1 MRVLLIGIVVIV
13 AAAAATAQPLEIHC
27 LNVGQ
32 GDATL
37 VVSPSGRS
45 LLIDGGFNG
54 MGNAVVI
61 PALRAAGVTSL
72 TYMVASHYDADHIGG
87 LDEVA
92 NGGFRPQ
99 VAFDRGTFHQVP
111 TTASYQG
118 YASALG
124 SRRRA
129 INPGDRIDLG
139 AGVIV
144 ECVCVNGRV
153 KGNGSVEIRNGPQF
167 ENAASIGLVLTY
179 GDFALWTSGD
189 LTGGGN
195 NTTDVETTAA
205 RALVD
210 VDVARLGHHG
220 SNTSSNW
227 AIFYAARPETT
238 IISCGLNNP
247 YGHPH
252 MEIVDRMTRF
262 PTVVAPYQT
271 TGGTGRIGGI
281 WANGSIRI
289 RTDGNGY
296 TVDGGQLTPTTY
308 AVDERIAG
316 PTVAR
321 NPGDLVVS
329 EFMPNPAR
337 VSDALGE
344 YVEVRNTTPR
354 VIDMIGLTFR
364 DEGVDAEF
372 ITQNVRVQP
381 GGSVV
386 IGRTGDPRTNG
397 GFAPDWIPQSHFLA
411 NSADEIRIDDP
422 WGNAI
427 DVVRYTSGTFPFSS
441 GVAAERVVATG
452 PGTAANFRAATLAFG
467 AGDRGTP
474 GNPNAADPAFAAHL
488 AFTAGLPVPGA
499 AMSLRLSGPAGR
511 IYAIVISGLRTTTP
525 VGGATLGVGLDLLPL
540 SFGLPGWIGTLSG
553 GVRTVTAPIPAGA
566 ALIGQRFYLQAA
578 VFDGAGLVE
587 ALSDVARLKIG

>member
-1 MRVLLIGIVVIV
+1 MRALLIGI
-13 AAAAATAQPLEIHC
+13 ALAAAATAQPLQIHC

-37 VVSPSGRS
+37 IVSPSGQS
-45 LLIDGGFNG
+45 LLIDAGFTG
-54 MGNAVVI
+54 MGTAVVI
-61 PALRAAGVTSL
+61 PAMRAAGLTNL

-92 NGGFRPQ
+92 RGGFVPQ

-111 TTASYQG
+111 TTASYRD
-118 YASALG
+118 YASVLG
-124 SRRRA
+124 ARRRA

-139 AGVIV
+139 AGVVV

-153 KGNGSVEIRNGPQF
+153 KGNASVEIRNGPQF

-179 GDFALWTSGD
+179 GNFALWTSGD

-195 NTTDVETTAA
+195 STTDVETTVA
-205 RALVD
+205 RAIPD

-227 AIFYAARPETT
+227 ATFYAARPEAT

-252 MEIVDRMTRF
+252 VEIVDRMTRF

-271 TGGTGRIGGI
+271 TAGTGRLGGI

-289 RTDGNGY
+289 RTDGNQY
-296 TVDGGQLTPTTY
+296 TVDGGQLTPVTY
-308 AVDERIAG
+308 PVDEGGTG

-321 NPGDLVVS
+321 GVGDLVVS

-344 YVEVRNTTPR
+344 YVEVRNTTAR

-372 ITQNVRVQP
+372 ITQNLPVQP
-381 GGSVV
+381 GGSIV
-386 IGRTGDPRTNG
+386 IARSSDPRTNG
-397 GFAPDWIPQSHFLA
+397 GFSPDWVPQSHFLA

-422 WGNAI
+422 WGGAI

-441 GVAAERVVATG
+441 GVAAERIVPTG
-452 PGTAANFRAATLAFG
+452 PGVAANFAAATLPFG

-488 AFTAGLPVPGA
+488 AFTAGVPVPGS
-499 AMSLRLSGPAGR
+499 AMSLRLAGPAGR
-511 IYAIVISGLRTTTP
+511 VYAIVASGVRTTTP
-525 VGGATLGVGLDLLPL
+525 IGGATLGIGLDLLPL

-553 GVRTVTAPIPAGA
+553 GVRTVVAPIPASGA
-566 ALIGQRFYLQAA
+566 LAGQRFYLQAA
-578 VFDGAGLVE
+578 IFDASGLVE